1 MKKSKIKSV
10 KVTQKELAEYLGVD
24 SSAITH
30 YKNNIVG
37 KRKVFLMIK
46 GLQKIKEEKKDISQ
60 NIFLLGGKYSEV
72 SEEIKE
78 SLPKAII

>member
-1 MKKSKIKSV
+1 MKKTKIKPT

-30 YKNNIVG
+30 YKNNAVG

-60 NIFLLGGKYSEV
+60 STFN
-72 SEEIKE
+72 
-78 SLPKAII
+78 A